1 MLGLHTK
8 NRRSPTSDGCAP
20 AHSEVPKPE
29 LKPKSSDS
37 NSPDLSDC
45 MFRFLNEY
53 CAIREKDNG
62 RPADSLSSVS
72 SEKEGSGLLISAS
85 PANAECSSWPT
96 GQHHTDVCR
105 IVCKLTKRVF
115 SVDREQKECLSWGT
129 SEIGKAATN
138 TLNSPK
144 IPLTAEINV

>member
-1 MLGLHTK
+1 MFGLHTK

-45 MFRFLNEY
+45 MFRFLNKY

-85 PANAECSSWPT
+85 PANAECSSRPT

-105 IVCKLTKRVF
+105 MSGYRQGPRTLSTNKNAVTSRLCKLTKLEY
-115 SVDREQKECLSWGT
+115 SL
-129 SEIGKAATN
+129 
-138 TLNSPK
+138 
-144 IPLTAEINV
+144 